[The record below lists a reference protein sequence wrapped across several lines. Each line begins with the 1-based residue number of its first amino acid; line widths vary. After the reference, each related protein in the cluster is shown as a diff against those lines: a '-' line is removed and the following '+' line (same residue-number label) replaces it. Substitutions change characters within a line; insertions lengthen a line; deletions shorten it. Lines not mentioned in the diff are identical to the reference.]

1 VKGASMQAI
10 WGQINYYTEEANKSL
25 IKKLK
30 KLTQTQQIKVDLAS
44 LTLQLQLDKSTNR
57 KQVDGGSDDE
67 VISLTSLQY

>member
-1 VKGASMQAI
+1 MQAI

>member
-1 VKGASMQAI
+1 MQAI

-44 LTLQLQLDKSTNR
+44 LTLTASI
-57 KQVDGGSDDE
+57 G
-67 VISLTSLQY
+67 